1 MDSRSGRHPTALG
14 EPRLDSRVATH
25 VEKSLKQSSAVFCGG
40 PQEGREVTLGE
51 QHDLGELVQTH
62 PERLPESVADVVSA
76 RRNGR
81 PPAVRRPFLEPDLAA
96 DRRETRASLLGPLVI
111 RRSDDPQPPP
121 AHGELKLDL
130 GHVVR
135 RRVVAA
141 QRLTRG
147 PQTGHPPIQR
157 EADRVEQAGLAA
169 ARGTVDEEDA
179 GVGKIVKVDVDTVRE
194 RPERLD

>member
-1 MDSRSGRHPTALG
+1 M
-14 EPRLDSRVATH
+14 
-25 VEKSLKQSSAVFCGG
+25 
-40 PQEGREVTLGE
+40 
-51 QHDLGELVQTH
+51 
-62 PERLPESVADVVSA
+62 
-76 RRNGR
+76 
-81 PPAVRRPFLEPDLAA
+81 
-96 DRRETRASLLGPLVI
+96 I

-130 GHVVR
+130 GHIVR

-147 PQTGHPPIQR
+147 PQTRHPPIQR
-157 EADRVEQAGLAA
+157 ETDRVEQAGLAA